1 MAEPREM
8 ARPPARPLLSRLRA
22 EIFAL
27 APSDA
32 KVAQYVLDAPQ
43 DVIFQS
49 VSEVGLAAGTAAST
63 VVRCAQQLGF
73 KGFQDLKIALAR
85 ELGTLQTPPRE
96 PTGAAT
102 SPAQILTDVTHVLA
116 DTVRGA
122 ALMVEPA
129 QFAAVAEALGTTRR
143 VLFSGAGT
151 SAPLVQDAVFR
162 FITIGVQAE
171 VSTEIYTQQLS
182 AHSLGAGDVFFAV
195 SHTGSTR
202 GTVTCALQAREAGA
216 FTAALTSFGS
226 SPLAEAVEHPLVARA
241 CAVPKEMEAPASRLA
256 HIAVLDAL
264 LVAVSRSRPE
274 RTARY
279 LELYGDI
286 QAEHR
291 F

>member
-1 MAEPREM
+1 MAEPREV

-22 EIFAL
+22 EISAL

-32 KVAQYVLDAPQ
+32 KVAQYVLDSPQ

-49 VSEVGLAAGTAAST
+49 VSEAGQSAGTAAST

-73 KGFQDLKIALAR
+73 KGFGDLKIALAG
-85 ELGTLQTPPRE
+85 ELGSLQTPRE
-96 PTGAAT
+96 PAGAAT
-102 SPAQILTDVTHVLA
+102 SAAQILTDVTHVLA

-129 QFAAVAEALGTTRR
+129 QFAAVVEALGTTRR
-143 VLFSGAGT
+143 VLFAGLGT

-171 VSTEIYTQQLS
+171 APTEIYAQQLS
-182 AHSLGAGDVFFAV
+182 AHSLGAGDAFFAV

-202 GTVTCALQAREAGA
+202 ETVACAQRAREAGA

-274 RTARY
+274 RTARH